1 MIDVQCKFTA
11 SLCSWCLPQSRGCP
25 RTSCQSAPSCRPTQ
39 ERTGVRVHGGIR
51 VIPHIKIQSLSA
63 KIMNLLFISTRL
75 PIVTNWY
82 LRENQCHPVP
92 LSYMSNCAGSQ
103 FDLDGG
109 SQLWGHCYH
118 NIRNNQDSGAEII
131 ASHMQLYLSQ
141 IGNFFEGSKK
151 LKATLKLDEVVQIC
165 SIGYIYKRSR
175 SPMHIFLSSTLFLNY
190 PYNTLN

>member
-11 SLCSWCLPQSRGCP
+11 SLCSWCLPKSRGCP
-25 RTSCQSAPSCRPTQ
+25 RTSCKSAPSCRPTQ

-63 KIMNLLFISTRL
+63 KIMSLLFISTSL

-82 LRENQCHPVP
+82 LRENQRHPVP
-92 LSYMSNCAGSQ
+92 LSYIQLCGVTVWSLG
-103 FDLDGG
+103 GG
-109 SQLWGHCYH
+109 SQLCGHCYH

-141 IGNFFEGSKK
+141 IRIFFRGVQKIKGNTKTWWSASF
-151 LKATLKLDEVVQIC
+151 
-165 SIGYIYKRSR
+165 
-175 SPMHIFLSSTLFLNY
+175 
-190 PYNTLN
+190 